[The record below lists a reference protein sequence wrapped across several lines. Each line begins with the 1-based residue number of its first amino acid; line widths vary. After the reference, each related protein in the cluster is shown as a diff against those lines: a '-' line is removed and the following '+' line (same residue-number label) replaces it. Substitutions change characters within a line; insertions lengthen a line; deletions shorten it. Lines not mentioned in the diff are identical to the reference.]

1 MTKHELLQDISPVA
15 AYELLQEDPRA
26 LLIDI
31 RTDME
36 FLFVGHPVG
45 SIHIPWVDGPDYTPN
60 PDFLSDIRQLLLGGS
75 SEDSDSPVPVV
86 LICRS
91 GQRTVD
97 AGNALIEAGI
107 DNVYHVDEGF
117 EGNLDENHHRG
128 TTGGWRFHGLPWKQ
142 C

>member
-1 MTKHELLQDISPVA
+1 MTKHEKLQDLSPLEA
-15 AYELLQEDPRA
+15 HKILQEDPRA
-26 LLIDI
+26 FLIDI
-31 RTDME
+31 RTNME
-36 FLFVGHPVG
+36 FLFVGHPKG
-45 SIHIPWVDGPDYTPN
+45 AIHIPWVDGPDYVEN
-60 PDFLSDIRQLLLGGS
+60 EDFVTDIRQLLLGGS
-75 SEDSDSPVPVV
+75 SDESETPVPVI

-107 DNVYHVDEGF
+107 ENVYHIDEGF
-117 EGNLDENHHRG
+117 EGNLDENHQRS

>member
-1 MTKHELLQDISPVA
+1 MTQNEKLQNLSPPA

-31 RTDME
+31 RSNME
-36 FLFVGHPVG
+36 FLFVGHPTG
-45 SIHIPWVDGPDYTPN
+45 SVHIPWMDGPDWVKN
-60 PDFLSDIRQLLLGGS
+60 PDFLPDVRQLLLGGS
-75 SEDSDSPVPVV
+75 GEDSESPVPVI

-107 DNVYHVDEGF
+107 ENVFHVDEGF
-117 EGNLDENHHRG
+117 EGNLDESHHRG
-128 TTGGWRFHGLPWKQ
+128 TIGGWRFHGLPWKQ

>member
-1 MTKHELLQDISPVA
+1 MTQNEKLQDLSPPA
-15 AYELLQEDPRA
+15 AYELLQNDPRA

-31 RTDME
+31 RTNME
-36 FLFVGHPVG
+36 FLFVGHPTG
-45 SIHIPWVDGPDYTPN
+45 SVHIPWMDGPDWVKN
-60 PDFLSDIRQLLLGGS
+60 PDFLTDVRQLLLGGS
-75 SEDSDSPVPVV
+75 GEDSNSPVPVI

-107 DNVYHVDEGF
+107 ENVYHVDEGF
-117 EGNLDENHHRG
+117 EGDLDENHHRG
-128 TTGGWRFHGLPWKQ
+128 NTGGWRHHNLPWKQ